1 MNNDIKIYQ
10 KKFEHERSYLFC
22 INNVNTK
29 NMYITTHTYDYKNYS
44 KFIFDDYN
52 QKELSL
58 RLSKLTPRAENYL
71 KEIFLNKDNNFYK

>member
-1 MNNDIKIYQ
+1 
-10 KKFEHERSYLFC
+10 
-22 INNVNTK
+22 
-29 NMYITTHTYDYKNYS
+29 MYITTHTYDYKNYS

-58 RLSKLTPRAENYL
+58 RLSKLTPRAENYM